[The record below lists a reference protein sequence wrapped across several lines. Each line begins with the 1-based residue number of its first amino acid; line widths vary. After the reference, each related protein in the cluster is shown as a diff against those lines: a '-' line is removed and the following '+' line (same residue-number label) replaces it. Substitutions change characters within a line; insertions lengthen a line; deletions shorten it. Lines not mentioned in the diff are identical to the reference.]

1 MKHAAILMTISAAL
15 MAAPASPEGNDLF
28 ENKVR
33 PVLAENCYVCH
44 TNVQSGGLRLD
55 SREGLLK
62 GGTSGPALVPG
73 DPEKS
78 LLIQAV
84 RQTGDLK
91 MPKGGKLKPAEV
103 EALVE
108 WVKMGAPW
116 TEAVKVTVAA
126 PVKGTVTAEQRA
138 FWSFQPLK
146 QPAVPQVKDRAWAR
160 TTIDKFVLA
169 KLETEGLKP
178 VGAADR
184 RVLIRRATLDLT
196 GLPPTPED
204 VDAFVSDKSPNAFE
218 KVVDRLLA
226 SPQYGERWGGTGW
239 MWCAMPRTMC
249 AGSIR
254 RIAGSCRSTAR
265 MCFATG

>member
-1 MKHAAILMTISAAL
+1 MKHAAILMMISAAL
-15 MAAPASPEGNDLF
+15 LAAPASPEGNDLF
-28 ENKVR
+28 ENKIR

-91 MPKGGKLKPAEV
+91 MPKGGKLKPAEIASFGRV
-103 EALVE
+103 GKDGCTLDGGRQGQRRSPREGHGYGGAAGILV
-108 WVKMGAPW
+108 VPAAQGAGGSAG
-116 TEAVKVTVAA
+116 E
-126 PVKGTVTAEQRA
+126 G
-138 FWSFQPLK
+138 
-146 QPAVPQVKDRAWAR
+146 RAWAR

-184 RVLIRRATLDLT
+184 RALIRRATLDLI
-196 GLPPTPED
+196 GFAA
-204 VDAFVSDKSPNAFE
+204 DARRSGRVRERQVSQRF
-218 KVVDRLLA
+218 
-226 SPQYGERWGGTGW
+226 
-239 MWCAMPRTMC
+239 
-249 AGSIR
+249 
-254 RIAGSCRSTAR
+254 
-265 MCFATG
+265 